1 MTTNN
6 QKWWHPDLY
15 LKHSP
20 YRLARM
26 TIFRAVRA
34 WFDAADFYEV
44 DTPALQISPGLE
56 VHLRAFATEFNNP
69 LGGTK
74 KMYLHT
80 SPEFTMKKL
89 IVAGLPRIFQICKT
103 YRNEGLSETH
113 QPEFTML
120 EWYRRGA
127 DYQQIM
133 ADTESIVR
141 AAASACQVSLL
152 RRGTR
157 TCDPFVPWERLTVA
171 EAFQKYADIDLM
183 ATVPPEPTLE
193 PDPTALRQAA
203 ERIGIG
209 CDDTDRWEDIFFRIM
224 LNRIEDK
231 LGDGRPTILYDYPT
245 CLGALARR
253 KPTNPRVVERFEA
266 YVCGVELCNAFS
278 ELTDPVEQ
286 AARFSYDMDMK
297 EKLYGERYPIDDD
310 FMAALQYGMPD
321 CAGNAI
327 GLDRLV
333 MLITGASDIRHVQ
346 WAPIALGKNN
356 NL

>member
-1 MTTNN
+1 MTTNI
-6 QKWWHPDLY
+6 QKWWQPDVY
-15 LKHSP
+15 LKYSE

-26 TIFRAVRA
+26 AIFRAVRK
-34 WFDAADFYEV
+34 WFDTCDFYEV

-56 VHLRAFATEFNNP
+56 VHLQAFATEFHNP
-69 LGGTK
+69 LGDDEQ
-74 KMYLHT
+74 MYLHT

-89 IVAGLPRIFQICKT
+89 LVAGLPRIYQICKT

-120 EWYRRGA
+120 EWYRQGV
-127 DYQQIM
+127 DYRQIM
-133 ADTESIVR
+133 MDTEEIVR
-141 AAASACQVSLL
+141 TAAKVCHATVLKHGA
-152 RRGTR
+152 R
-157 TCDPFVPWERLTVA
+157 TCDPFLPWERLSVV

-183 ATVPPEPTLE
+183 KTVPAEPTLE
-193 PDPTALRQAA
+193 PDPLLLRREA
-203 ERIGIG
+203 ERIGIV
-209 CDDTDRWEDIFFRIM
+209 CTDEDRWEDIFFRIM

-253 KPTNPRVVERFEA
+253 KPTDPRFVERFEA

-286 AARFSYDMDMK
+286 ASRFFYDMDMK
-297 EKLYGERYPIDDD
+297 EKLYGNRYPIDAD
-310 FMAALQYGMPD
+310 FMAALEYGMPA

-327 GLDRLV
+327 GMDRLV
-333 MLITGASDIRHVQ
+333 MLVTGADDIRHVQ
-346 WAPIALGKNN
+346 WAPVAVG
-356 NL
+356 